1 MDAVAQEKPIVD
13 PRYYDEAVRWETSE
27 NSAIR
32 LSRNA
37 WRTISIIIGLA
48 LVAALGALWA
58 LVPLKSVEVVTLL
71 VDKTTGFVEVA
82 QPLERGGELSQKESV
97 LRANVVRFIRARETY
112 DPKGDCAI
120 ILTWRPCSRPAWRPR
135 TSKATSPT
143 AILRTS

>member
-1 MDAVAQEKPIVD
+1 MDGIAQEKRVVD

-32 LSRNA
+32 LSRNV
-37 WRTISIIIGLA
+37 WRTISVIIGLA

-82 QPLERGGELSQKESV
+82 QPLERGGELSQKDRKSV
-97 LRANVVRFIRARETY
+97 V
-112 DPKGDCAI
+112 
-120 ILTWRPCSRPAWRPR
+120 
-135 TSKATSPT
+135 
-143 AILRTS
+143 